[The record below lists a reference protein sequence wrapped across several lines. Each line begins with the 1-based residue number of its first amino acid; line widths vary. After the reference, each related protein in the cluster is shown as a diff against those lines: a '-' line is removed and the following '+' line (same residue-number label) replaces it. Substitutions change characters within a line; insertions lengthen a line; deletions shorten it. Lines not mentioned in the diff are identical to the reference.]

1 MYKKLAILI
10 TDKLIRSNSA
20 VEEKRAIYE
29 YGFQLMFNALVNGVS
44 FLTLALIS
52 KTFVP
57 CLFFMIGFFTIRG
70 LSGGFHASSP
80 LKCYL
85 LSTISQVLFILIYNV
100 IPSSIYLALFSVA
113 TPTIIIALFIF
124 APVDHKNKPFYGTE
138 YVRFKKRSRMYAL
151 IIPFVMLP
159 SFFMQPLQTMAFS
172 YLFGSFVATF
182 AMVVA
187 KIIRIKETRNKAS

>member
-1 MYKKLAILI
+1 MYEKIAVLI
-10 TDKLIRSNSA
+10 TDKLIRSNS
-20 VEEKRAIYE
+20 VIKEKRAIYE

-52 KTFVP
+52 KTFIP
-57 CLFFMIGFFTIRG
+57 CLFFMIGFFVIRG

-85 LSTISQVLFILIYNV
+85 LSTISQVLFILIYNI
-100 IPSSIYLALFSVA
+100 IPSSIYITLFSVA
-113 TPTIIIALFIF
+113 TPTIIIALFVF

-138 YVRFKKRSRMYAL
+138 YVRFKKRSRIYAL

-159 SFFMQPLQTMAFS
+159 SFFMQPVQTMAFS

-187 KIIRIKETRNKAS
+187 KIIRIKETRNKAL

>member
-44 FLTLALIS
+44 FLTIALIS

-57 CLFFMIGFFTIRG
+57 CLFFMIGFFAIRG

-85 LSTISQVLFILIYNV
+85 LSTVSQVLFILIYNV
-100 IPSSIYLALFSVA
+100 IPSSLYLTLFSVVTLA
-113 TPTIIIALFIF
+113 IMIALFVF

-138 YVRFKKRSRMYAL
+138 YVRFKKRSRIYAL

-159 SFFMQPLQTMAFS
+159 SFFVQPVQTMAFS

-182 AMVVA
+182 AMVAA